1 MALVL
6 VVLAFAVGVA
16 IVMGGYGAVTKL
28 PQVMQQRTLDR
39 PAVSDPP
46 HVALELA
53 MVELFCHARRIVAD
67 GAAAGKAEASSA
79 AASR

>member
-1 MALVL
+1 MLGHEHDDVLGPALAL
-6 VVLAFAVGVA
+6 GGGATDVGHPRA
-16 IVMGGYGAVTKL
+16 AE
-28 PQVMQQRTLDR
+28 QRTLDR
-39 PAVSDPP
+39 PTVSDPP

-53 MVELFCHARRIVAD
+53 MVELLSHARRIVAD